1 MSQKTKYAHY
11 QYSAENREKEPF
23 INAEEAWFWFIQANQ
38 ALQEGAQLT
47 AGKGLY
53 NRPCEPLDILCV
65 LNNLHRKRRLL
76 MDHLRVLKYYG
87 SRGMAPDYRRSRE
100 MKAHKL
106 WTEAL
111 DRIEPILI
119 KKGIVQKPT
128 REASIWGDHLQQ
140 YTQMEGRL
148 Q

>member
-1 MSQKTKYAHY
+1 MSQKIKYAHY
-11 QYSAENREKEPF
+11 QYSAENGDKEPF

-38 ALQEGAQLT
+38 AWQEGVKPT

-65 LNNLHRKRRLL
+65 LNNLHRKRRLV

-87 SRGMAPDYRRSRE
+87 SRGMAPDYRRRRE
-100 MKAHKL
+100 IMAHRL
-106 WTEAL
+106 WTEAME
-111 DRIEPILI
+111 RMEPVLI
-119 KKGIVQKPT
+119 KKGIVRQSDTKT
-128 REASIWGDHLQQ
+128 SIWGDHIQK
-140 YTQMEGRL
+140 YIQMEGRL